1 MANILHVDTS
11 PRGERSISR
20 GLTKQF
26 VSTWLQAHPGDTVTY
41 RNIGHNPVPHVDE
54 AWIAGAFSPPDQRTP
69 ALEAAL
75 KISDELIDELVA
87 ADVYVFGAPM
97 YNFGISSVFKAYV
110 DQIARVG
117 RTFSITQNGF
127 EGLLKN
133 KKAFVITA
141 RGGSFAPGTPFAQYD
156 FQEPYLRTL
165 FAFIGVTDVNFIHA
179 ENLSGDET
187 REKALTGAKEAIERL
202 VATR

>member
-1 MANILHVDTS
+1 MTNILHVDTS

-20 GLTKQF
+20 SLTKEF

-41 RNIGHNPVPHVDE
+41 RDIGHSPIPHVDE

-87 ADVYVFGAPM
+87 ADIYVFGAPM

-110 DQIARVG
+110 DQVARVG
-117 RTFSITQNGF
+117 RTFTISQNGF

-133 KKAFVITA
+133 KKALVITA
-141 RGGSFAPGTPFAQYD
+141 RGGSFAQGTPLAQYD

-165 FAFIGVTDVNFIHA
+165 FGFLGVTDVSFIHA

-187 REKALTGAKEAIERL
+187 REKSLIAAREAIEKL
-202 VATR
+202 VTTA